1 MERGPI
7 SRKKKKKKKKP
18 RERIGG
24 EERTG
29 RGVEVGF
36 ALGGG
41 LLEEIRGEKLGTE
54 KWRGGGPASK
64 GKWWQGKKRGR
75 ESLLKFAAM
84 PAGEES
90 RPHPPRAKC
99 SP

>member
-1 MERGPI
+1 MGFCLGRRLVRGDKG
-7 SRKKKKKKKKP
+7 RKVGDRKV
-18 RERIGG
+18 EEGG
-24 EERTG
+24 ACIKG
-29 RGVEVGF
+29 EVV
-36 ALGGG
+36 A
-41 LLEEIRGEKLGTE
+41 
-54 KWRGGGPASK
+54 
-64 GKWWQGKKRGR
+64 GKKRGR